1 MNLLLHLFGGREK
14 FKMEERMVLDQFRL
28 DRQVAVVT
36 GGSRGIGRAIAAAL
50 AGAGADIVI
59 VSRTPNV
66 EMERT
71 IGSLGRRYFHLAAD
85 LTEREQT
92 KKVIPRVLEEMGD
105 LHILVNNSGIVRQT
119 APEDFPEK
127 DWDAT
132 LEINLHAPFILSQAA
147 GRIMLKKG
155 KGKIINIV
163 SVMAF
168 QGGANVAYTSSKHG
182 LAGMTKNLANAWAGR
197 GINVNAIA
205 PGWIATEFTLPV
217 QNDPE
222 RSKFIIPRTPSA
234 RWGQPEDLAGAALF
248 LASPASDW
256 VHGVILP
263 VDGGWLVR

>member
-14 FKMEERMVLDQFRL
+14 FEKEERMVLDQFRL

-36 GGSRGIGRAIAAAL
+36 GGSRGIGQAIAAAL

-147 GRIMLKKG
+147 GRIMRRNAL
-155 KGKIINIV
+155 NNP
-163 SVMAF
+163 AF
-168 QGGANVAYTSSKHG
+168 GQRFKRSLILTSDHFRRDFFSSS
-182 LAGMTKNLANAWAGR
+182 TSR
-197 GINVNAIA
+197 GTIS
-205 PGWIATEFTLPV
+205 
-217 QNDPE
+217 
-222 RSKFIIPRTPSA
+222 R
-234 RWGQPEDLAGAALF
+234 
-248 LASPASDW
+248 
-256 VHGVILP
+256 
-263 VDGGWLVR
+263 